1 MLTPMKRRVLRMF
14 VLLWLGW
21 YLTGPLA
28 EVVDFWDTP
37 PQEMHDIARSVG
49 GMVALIGTA
58 LAIVLSQIRKLR
70 ERLKI
75 SALPARTLIALAIER
90 PLAAVTP
97 VMLLSSHSPPI
108 PLRI

>member
-1 MLTPMKRRVLRMF
+1 MLKGMRRRALRIL

-28 EVVDFWDTP
+28 EMVDFWDTP
-37 PQEMHDIARSVG
+37 PQEMHDIARGAG
-49 GMVALIGTA
+49 GMVALMGTA

-70 ERLKI
+70 ERFRLP
-75 SALPARTLIALAIER
+75 ALPTRTLIALAIER

-97 VMLLSSHSPPI
+97 GIFLSSHSPPI